1 MIFEKYWPWFVLNLS
16 QFIASLICIFFTIMV
31 GSLIFMHFYLATV
44 NLTTWEFLSWDKI
57 SYLKVW
63 PKKYGSPF
71 TKGKLNNLK
80 MYFMGSSS
88 VQ

>member
-80 MYFMGSSS
+80 MYFMGSSR